1 MTPTLHTLTIYSGP
15 ADGWHL
21 AITARAASTGRW
33 SVKFEFTKSNRKE
46 IRVGAWLADRRWHP
60 TLWSPDL
67 GSEARAIAEAW
78 LKANPVP
85 VPGRVVTATV
95 VPGLDFRGVKP

>member
-1 MTPTLHTLTIYSGP
+1 MNTHTIYTGP
-15 ADGWHL
+15 ADGWNL
-21 AITARAASTGRW
+21 DITARATMDRWALKFTFTST
-33 SVKFEFTKSNRKE
+33 SNRTEAEYTTWSRASGWNPK
-46 IRVGAWLADRRWHP
+46 AWQPLP
-60 TLWSPDL
+60 
-67 GSEARAIAEAW
+67 GSDARAIAEAW

>member
-1 MTPTLHTLTIYSGP
+1 MNTHTIYTGP

-21 AITARAASTGRW
+21 DITARAAMGRW
-33 SVKFEFTKSNRKE
+33 ALRFIFTS
-46 IRVGAWLADRRWHP
+46 ASDRTKAEYTTWSRNGGWNPRTWHP
-60 TLWSPDL
+60 LPS
-67 GSEARAIAEAW
+67 SETRAIAEAW
-78 LKANPVP
+78 LLANPVP

>member
-1 MTPTLHTLTIYSGP
+1 MNTTIYTGP

-21 AITARAASTGRW
+21 TITARAAVGRW
-33 SVKFEFTKSNRKE
+33 ALKFTYSTTSGRKKDRHTTW
-46 IRVGAWLADRRWHP
+46 IDKIGWGLRQWQPLAD
-60 TLWSPDL
+60 
-67 GSEARAIAEAW
+67 SETRAIAEAW

-85 VPGRVVTATV
+85 VPNRVVTATV